1 MKGGKAMGI
10 HVKKGTPLHGESL
23 CTTCTHAHIVKGYR
37 ESEEVVVCQA
47 TYPEQRIAF
56 PVRECSGYIERKR
69 QTLRQMEDIAWVL
82 VPRGSKRRAGFVSAG
97 ELRGDENEIELILND
112 QE

>member
-1 MKGGKAMGI
+1 MDI
-10 HVKKGTPLHGESL
+10 HIKNGTPLHGESL
-23 CTTCTHAHIVKGYR
+23 CATCMHAHTVKGYS
-37 ESEEVVVCQA
+37 ESEEMVVCQA
-47 TYPEQRIAF
+47 TYPEQRIEF
-56 PVRECSGYIERKR
+56 RVRECSGYIETKR

-82 VPRGSKRRAGFVSAG
+82 VPRGSKRKAGFVPAS